1 MSMME
6 ALAKFYTIFSSTK
19 SAIEHFMGILDP
31 VIEQTKDEH
40 EHLYYHHIYEEEE
53 HRLGRLKELIP
64 LIEKFQQGKIPFS
77 PSQRDFN
84 RLLQELNLEKFGLHN
99 FVEHLDLAL
108 FQFKDEERQRL
119 LKEMREN
126 SYSDYLLV
134 KQMLIEINDRFD
146 HSYEDPHEH
155 HDHEGDHLAPPEAE
169 THSAPLIAS
178 GSASASVAL
187 GKQKSTKSKSFTVG
201 SLL

>member
-1 MSMME
+1 ME
-6 ALAKFYTIFSSTK
+6 ALEKFHTIFSSTK

-31 VIEQTKDEH
+31 VIEQTNDEH

-53 HRLGRLKELIP
+53 HRLGRLNELIP
-64 LIEKFQQGKIPFS
+64 LIEKFQEGTIPFT
-77 PSQRDFN
+77 PNQREFN

-134 KQMLIEINDRFD
+134 KQMLVEINDRFD

-155 HDHEGDHLAPPEAE
+155 HDHEGDHLAPQNAE
-169 THSAPLIAS
+169 HSAHPTPSAS
-178 GSASASVAL
+178 GAPFVA
-187 GKQKSTKSKSFTVG
+187 GKQQSAKSKSFTVG